1 MPLKLGYG
9 DYPCEIITN
18 QWLILLSLTEQLDI
32 IRKSKTRGVRSVT
45 KYRDY
50 LILEKVSY

>member
-9 DYPCEIITN
+9 DYPCEIITD
-18 QWLILLSLTEQLDI
+18 QWLTLLLPIEQLGI
-32 IRKSKTRGVRSVT
+32 IRRGKTCGVRNVT

-50 LILEKVSY
+50 FVLEKVSY